1 MVKIYRSFYPLI
13 GISFFGNVL
22 LIFNF
27 FTGLN
32 KIPIFLFFLILFLFS
47 LFKNFKILSDYKLYF
62 FNLSILLISGCST
75 LDSLRFWQND
85 EVDPEEPKEL
95 SSFASQENIKVLW
108 RNSYNGENEI
118 GNFLPSFNAQ
128 NIFFSDASGNVLSMD
143 AKTGNDNWS
152 VKLNFLASGT
162 SAGFGIVVVA
172 DVDGNVIAL
181 DQIDGSVLWSSNV
194 KGEVL
199 SSVAIDAKI
208 VVVKTG
214 SGELLGLNKD
224 SGEVIWSYRSTLPVL
239 TIRGNSSPVIVDNL
253 VYASFDNGRLGV
265 FELNSGF
272 QIWDGAISYVS
283 GASELENLIDSDSN
297 PVIEG
302 GLIYTTNYQGNL
314 NIFDPSQKR
323 SVWSNNASSFFS
335 PIISRGML
343 MVVEENSSIK
353 SFALKTLEESWINSD
368 YLNRDLSN
376 GVSYKDNIVV
386 GDFEVMCMLLIF

>member
-1 MVKIYRSFYPLI
+1 MKFI
-13 GISFFGNVL
+13 
-22 LIFNF
+22 
-27 FTGLN
+27 
-32 KIPIFLFFLILFLFS
+32 KQKLFL
-47 LFKNFKILSDYKLYF
+47 
-62 FNLSILLISGCST
+62 LSILLISGCST
-75 LDSLRFWQND
+75 LDGLRFWQND
-85 EVDPEEPKEL
+85 EVDPDEPKEL

-128 NIFFSDASGNVLSMD
+128 NIFFSDASGNVLSID

-386 GDFEVMCMLLIF
+386 GDFEGYVHVINILNGRTVGREKLSRNPIKTILSRSDSLYVIDEAFNLISIDL

>member
-1 MVKIYRSFYPLI
+1 MKFI
-13 GISFFGNVL
+13 
-22 LIFNF
+22 
-27 FTGLN
+27 
-32 KIPIFLFFLILFLFS
+32 KQKLFL
-47 LFKNFKILSDYKLYF
+47 
-62 FNLSILLISGCST
+62 LSILLISGCST
-75 LDSLRFWQND
+75 LDGLRFWQND
-85 EVDPEEPKEL
+85 EVDPDEPKEL
-95 SSFASQENIKVLW
+95 SSFVSQENIKVLW

-181 DQIDGSVLWSSNV
+181 DQTDGSVLWSSNV

-386 GDFEVMCMLLIF
+386 GDFEGYVHVINILNGRTVGREKLSRNPIKTILSRSDSLYVIDEAFNLISIDL

>member
-1 MVKIYRSFYPLI
+1 MK
-13 GISFFGNVL
+13 
-22 LIFNF
+22 
-27 FTGLN
+27 
-32 KIPIFLFFLILFLFS
+32 FLKQKLFL
-47 LFKNFKILSDYKLYF
+47 
-62 FNLSILLISGCST
+62 LSILLISGCST
-75 LDSLRFWQND
+75 LDGLRFWQND
-85 EVDPEEPKEL
+85 EVDPDEPKEL
-95 SSFASQENIKVLW
+95 SSIASQENIKVLW

-128 NIFFSDASGNVLSMD
+128 NIFFSDASGNVLSID

-181 DQIDGSVLWSSNV
+181 DQTDGSVLWSSNV

-386 GDFEVMCMLLIF
+386 GDFEGYVHVINILNGRTVGREKLSRNPIKTILSRSDSLYVIDEAFNLISIDL